1 MYEFRGDG
9 WHVSAQSHGQM
20 LLALYVR
27 DLAGIEHPGLPAI
40 ARLAPAVK
48 PHAAAEFSGYHAAE
62 LRQEWQDW
70 WHRILH
76 HDEREETAFSPPGFA
91 FFADSPTLQRLL
103 RAHYGSALSWSRERL
118 AEYSRVSAE
127 HHATGRRRMLEQMIT
142 ERALEL
148 EREPRPMQLKMVEL
162 PLAQRRA
169 WFVDPGTVILSQ
181 DLPRDAELYRSFLEP
196 VIRFML

>member
-9 WHVSAQSHGQM
+9 WQISAQSHLQM
-20 LLALYVR
+20 LLALYIR
-27 DLAGIEHPGLPAI
+27 DLAGIDHPGLPVI

-48 PHAAAEFSGYHAAE
+48 PHAAAEFSGYRAAE

-76 HDEREETAFSPPGFA
+76 HDDDEETAFSPPGFP

-127 HHATGRRRMLEQMIT
+127 HHAAGRRRMLEQMIT